1 MNHLPKILALL
12 VALSLFQY
20 TSAEPLLP
28 ESEPASSVPDES
40 QSALCETEGSEG
52 SNCDESQSA
61 PPPWQEYYAP
71 NIFEAHG
78 YFDGKIID
86 YVGVE
91 NYEAWVQAHLNTP
104 GGADVYL
111 FFEDF
116 GITPELL
123 RGMLTDYVYELY
135 MKYWPV
141 NTGR

>member
-28 ESEPASSVPDES
+28 KSESASSGPDES

-61 PPPWQEYYAP
+61 PLPWQKCDAP
-71 NIFEAHG
+71 NIFEAHE

-116 GITPELL
+116 DITPELL
-123 RGMLTDYVYELY
+123 KGMLTDYVYERY
-135 MKYWPV
+135 MKYWPAD
-141 NTGR
+141 TGR

>member
-1 MNHLPKILALL
+1 MN
-12 VALSLFQY
+12 LSLPYVKQRDLKGA
-20 TSAEPLLP
+20 TATKANLL
-28 ESEPASSVPDES
+28 
-40 QSALCETEGSEG
+40 
-52 SNCDESQSA
+52 

-104 GGADVYL
+104 EGADVYL

-116 GITPELL
+116 GITPEVLKEIVHES
-123 RGMLTDYVYELY
+123 TYELY
-135 MKYWPV
+135 IESWP
-141 NTGR
+141 TD